1 MRSAKSLANAGESE
15 IRFAMSTVSNIC
27 LLGSSLGTNN
37 FGVNVL
43 TVGTVQCLLEAYP
56 QAEIS
61 ILDYGREPNSWKL
74 KFGERTIEVALW
86 NIRFSKKFWQHNHIA
101 YLILRAAV
109 ARCIPFS
116 GLRERFLSRNP
127 ILKHL
132 RRMDVI
138 TAISGGDSFSDIYGL
153 ERFIYVSLPQILI
166 ILLNKRLIL
175 LPQTYGPFTSSIAKS
190 VARFI
195 IRSSDRAYS
204 RDLQGVSD
212 VEKLLGT
219 ARGRGKVRFS
229 HDVGFVVDPIRPVDC
244 PWLSRLS
251 TFKQQG
257 SVVGVNVSGLLFKG
271 GYNQKNAF
279 GLKFSYP
286 EFTRSLISFFL
297 EDRNVT
303 LLLIPHVFGASNFES
318 DVAVCEGLYNEL
330 TAAYGD
336 RLQVVRQGLNE
347 REIKYVIGQCDFFVG
362 ARMHACIAALSQ
374 CVPSVPIAYSDK
386 FIGVMRTIGAETLV
400 ADPRY
405 STAQEILA
413 QVRAIY
419 DNRQA
424 IRSSLEV
431 AMPKAKTNA
440 LNLFKDIAQNPCGYS
455 GTPDVAP
462 LSSNEPPK
470 LAEPAEPLRR

>member
-1 MRSAKSLANAGESE
+1 MSAYRK
-15 IRFAMSTVSNIC
+15 FC

-43 TVGTVQCLLEAYP
+43 TVGTAQCLLEAYP

-61 ILDYGREPNSWKL
+61 ILDYGREPNSWEL

-101 YLILRAAV
+101 YLILQAAV

-116 GLRERFLSRNP
+116 GLRERFLSGNP

-132 RRMDVI
+132 REMDVI

-153 ERFIYVSLPQILI
+153 ERFFYVSLPQILI

-190 VARFI
+190 VSRFI
-195 IRSSDRAYS
+195 IRNSDRAYS
-204 RDLQGVSD
+204 RDLKGVAD

-219 ARGRGKVRFS
+219 AVGRGKVRFS
-229 HDVGFVVDPIRPVDC
+229 HDVGFVVDPIRPADY
-244 PWLSRLS
+244 PLLSGLS
-251 TFKQQG
+251 TFKQKG
-257 SVVGVNVSGLLFKG
+257 PVVGLNVSGLLFKG
-271 GYNQKNAF
+271 GYNQDNAF

-286 EFTRSLISFFL
+286 EFTRSVINFFL
-297 EDRNVT
+297 QDRNVT
-303 LLLIPHVFGASNFES
+303 LLLIPHVFGTSNFES
-318 DVAVCEGLYNEL
+318 DVAVSESLYNEL
-330 TAAYGD
+330 VAEYGD
-336 RLQVVRQGLNE
+336 RLQVVRQGLDE

-405 STAQEILA
+405 CTAQEILA
-413 QVRAIY
+413 QVRSIY
-419 DNRQA
+419 ENRQA
-424 IRSSLEV
+424 IRSRLEAV
-431 AMPKAKTNA
+431 VPKAKTSA
-440 LNLFKDIAQNPCGYS
+440 LNLFKDIADNTFGYS
-455 GTPDVAP
+455 AAPDVTP